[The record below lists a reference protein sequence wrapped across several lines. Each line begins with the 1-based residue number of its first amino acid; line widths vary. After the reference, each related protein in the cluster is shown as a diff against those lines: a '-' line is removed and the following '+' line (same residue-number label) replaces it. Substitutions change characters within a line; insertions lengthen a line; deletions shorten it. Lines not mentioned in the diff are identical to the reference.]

1 MYKVVLVDDEEWGLA
16 SLKSAFRWEEH
27 GFEVMFAS
35 TDPAAAWTV
44 IQKWNPDVVFC
55 DIRMP
60 GMDGFAVLDEIQK
73 NHLKSR
79 FVIVS
84 GFAEFQYAQEAISKG
99 VYDYLLK
106 PVDP

>member
-60 GMDGFAVLDEIQK
+60 GMDPEKPFKKQICDRQRIC
-73 NHLKSR
+73 R
-79 FVIVS
+79 
-84 GFAEFQYAQEAISKG
+84 ISVCTG
-99 VYDYLLK
+99 SHQ
-106 PVDP
+106 